1 MRTFLAWRNLVHNK
15 VRTLVAVAGVTFAVV
30 LIFMQLGFFGAVET
44 SATVV
49 YTALDFDLCIRS
61 KDYLHF
67 GDSRMFPAARLR
79 QVEGVTG
86 VQQVSPFYV
95 GVRLWRNPRPGKG
108 QEHGVMVMGFR
119 PQDPIFLRQDIQNSA
134 RQLLVRDDMVLID
147 RLTRPEFGPINS
159 RRFGD
164 EDVQA
169 GVETEVMKRKV
180 RLVGHFRLGT
190 GFAANG
196 AVLTT
201 DRGFVRVSPGQTL
214 SGVCLGLIRLD
225 AGADPQQ
232 VAARVRAALPGGATR
247 DVEVLTRKQVLEFE
261 RTRWVG
267 RTSFGLI
274 FQLGVGVALFVGT
287 AIVYQVLAADVSN
300 LMPEYATLKA
310 IGYSNRY
317 LVGVIVQQAIVLSLL
332 GFLPGWGL
340 AQLLYYVTSEGAG
353 IPIQMTKENLVMVL
367 ILSVA
372 MCALSGLGAARKTFH
387 ADPAELF

>member
-1 MRTFLAWRNLVHNK
+1 MKTFLAWRNLVHNR

-44 SATVV
+44 TATVV
-49 YTALDFDLCIRS
+49 YSALDFDLCIRS

-67 GDSRMFPAARLR
+67 AKTRSFPAARLK
-79 QVEGVTG
+79 QAEGVAG
-86 VQQVSPFYV
+86 VKSASPFFV
-95 GVRLWRNPRPGKG
+95 AIRVWRNPQPKKG
-108 QEHGVMVMGFR
+108 EEYGIMVMGFNPR
-119 PQDPIFLRQDIQNSA
+119 DSVFLRDDIQAAA
-134 RQLLVRDDMVLID
+134 RKLLVQEDVVLID
-147 RLTRPEFGPINS
+147 SLTRKEFGPKNG

-164 EDVQA
+164 EDI
-169 GVETEVMKRKV
+169 GVETEVMHRRV
-180 RLVGHFRLGT
+180 RVVGHFRLGS

-201 DRGFVRVSPGQTL
+201 DRGYVRVSPGQSL
-214 SGVCLGLIRLD
+214 NNVSLGLIKLEE
-225 AGADPQQ
+225 GADAAE
-232 VAARVRAALPGGATR
+232 VAARLRAELPGGR
-247 DVEVLTRKQVLEFE
+247 NPDVEVLTRKEVLDIE
-261 RTRWVG
+261 RNRWVG

-287 AIVYQVLAADVSN
+287 AIVYQVLSADVTS

-310 IGYSNRY
+310 MGYANAY
-317 LVGVIVQQAIVLSLL
+317 LMKVILQQAVVLSLL

-353 IPIQMTKENLVMVL
+353 IPIQMTRQNLLLVL
-367 ILSVA
+367 VLSVA
-372 MCALSGLGAARKTFH
+372 MCALSGIGAARKTLN

>member
-1 MRTFLAWRNLVHNK
+1 MKTFLAWRNLVHNR

-49 YTALDFDLCIRS
+49 YSALDFDLCIRS

-67 GDSRMFPAARLR
+67 ADSRFFPAARLK
-79 QVEGVTG
+79 QAEGVAG
-86 VQQVSPFYV
+86 VKTVSPFYV
-95 GVRLWRNPRPGKG
+95 GRRLWRNPQPKNGE
-108 QEHGVMVMGFR
+108 EHAVMVIGCR
-119 PQDPIFLRQDIQNSA
+119 PRDTIFLREDIQQKV
-134 RQLLVRDDMVLID
+134 RQLLVQEDVVLID
-147 RLTRPEFGPINS
+147 SLTRPEFGPRNG

-164 EDVQA
+164 EDI
-169 GVETEVMKRKV
+169 GVETEVMHRKV

-190 GFAANG
+190 GFASNG

-201 DRGFVRVSPGQTL
+201 DRGYVRVSPGQSL
-214 SGVCLGLIRLD
+214 NNVCLGLIKVD
-225 AGADPQQ
+225 GGVDPTE
-232 VAARVRAALPGGATR
+232 VAARVRATLPGGR
-247 DVEVLTRKQVLEFE
+247 NGDVEILTRAEMLEFE
-261 RTRWVG
+261 RNRWVG

-287 AIVYQVLAADVSN
+287 AIVYQVLSADVAS

-310 IGYSNRY
+310 MGYANTY
-317 LVGVIVQQAIVLSLL
+317 LMKVILQQAVMLSLL

-353 IPIQMTKENLVMVL
+353 IPIQMTRHTLLLVL
-367 ILSVA
+367 FLSVA
-372 MCALSGLGAARKTFH
+372 MCALSGLGAARKTFD